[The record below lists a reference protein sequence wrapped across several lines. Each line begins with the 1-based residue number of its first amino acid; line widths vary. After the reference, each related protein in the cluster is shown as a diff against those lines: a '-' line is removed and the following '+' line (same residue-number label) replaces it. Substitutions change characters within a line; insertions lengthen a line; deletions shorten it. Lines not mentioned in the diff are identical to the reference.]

1 MAERAVVTAVIL
13 LIVLS
18 LCLYITESFVP
29 IGKNLDFRDVCRGY
43 LMKMEYCSGL
53 SVADCM
59 SLEDDLEN
67 LGLTDVFVSAPSS
80 SKAGTIMTLDVSAKL
95 KRESLTGIFRR
106 AVKEY
111 EMAYSRKAV
120 ARKVVNR

>member
-18 LCLYITESFVP
+18 ICLYITESFVP
-29 IGKNLDFRDVCRGY
+29 IGKNLDFRDVCRSY

-53 SVADCM
+53 SESDCI
-59 SLEDDLEN
+59 SLEEDLEN
-67 LGLTDVFVSAPSS
+67 LGFDDVLISAPSS
-80 SKAGTIMTLDVSAKL
+80 SKAGTVMTLDVSVKL
-95 KRESLTGIFRR
+95 KRESLSGIFRR
-106 AVKEY
+106 VLKEY
-111 EMAYSRKAV
+111 EMVYIRKAI

>member
-18 LCLYITESFVP
+18 ICLYITESFVP

-53 SVADCM
+53 SESDCI
-59 SLEDDLEN
+59 SLEEDLEN
-67 LGLTDVFVSAPSS
+67 LGLEDVMVSAPSS
-80 SKAGTIMTLDVSAKL
+80 SKAGTVMTLDISAKL
-95 KRESLTGIFRR
+95 KRETLVGIFRR
-106 AVKEY
+106 TIKEY
-111 EMAYSRKAV
+111 EMVYIRKAI

>member
-18 LCLYITESFVP
+18 VCLYMMESFIP

-53 SVADCM
+53 SESACL
-59 SLEDDLEN
+59 SLGSELESIGFEDVE
-67 LGLTDVFVSAPSS
+67 VSAPASA
-80 SKAGTIMTLDVSAKL
+80 KAGTVMTLNVSVIL
-95 KRESLTGIFRR
+95 KRYSIAGVFKRKI
-106 AVKEY
+106 KEY
-111 EMAYSRKAV
+111 EMFYSRKAV

>member
-53 SVADCM
+53 SESDCI
-59 SLEDDLEN
+59 SLENELER
-67 LGLTDVFVSAPSS
+67 LGFEDVMVSAPAS
-80 SKAGTIMTLDVSAKL
+80 SKAGDVMTLDISVKL
-95 KRESLTGIFRR
+95 KRETLAGIFRR
-106 AVKEY
+106 SMKEY
-111 EMAYSRKAV
+111 EMVYTRKAI

>member
-1 MAERAVVTAVIL
+1 MAERAVVTAIIL

-18 LCLYITESFVP
+18 ICLYMMESFVP

-53 SVADCM
+53 DESACT
-59 SLEDDLEN
+59 SFEADLEN
-67 LGLTDVFVSAPSS
+67 IGFIEVEVSAPASA
-80 SKAGTIMTLDVSAKL
+80 KAGTVMTMDVSATL
-95 KRESLTGIFRR
+95 RRYSIAGIFKRNIR
-106 AVKEY
+106 EY
-111 EMAYSRKAV
+111 EMFYSRKAV

>member
-1 MAERAVVTAVIL
+1 MAERAVVTAIIL

-18 LCLYITESFVP
+18 ICLYMMESFVP

-53 SVADCM
+53 DESACT
-59 SLEDDLEN
+59 SFESDLEKI
-67 LGLTDVFVSAPSS
+67 GFIEVEVSAPASA
-80 SKAGTIMTLDVSAKL
+80 KAGTVMTMDVSATL
-95 KRESLTGIFRR
+95 RRYSIAGIFKRNIR
-106 AVKEY
+106 EY
-111 EMAYSRKAV
+111 EMFYSRKAV